1 MGLDEK
7 RAPVARI
14 PHHGSDGGSDKTEF
28 RCRLKKKTISKEK
41 KTKNAKE
48 SYMPKMPHELTLYAL
63 TNTNKA

>member
-48 SYMPKMPHELTLYAL
+48 SIKIK
-63 TNTNKA
+63 N